1 MTALQ
6 LIDNQLNHLDVHDT
20 IEHAIRQMEI
30 QKCNHLP
37 VLETGVF
44 RGLIS
49 DKNLELHENK
59 KDELQSL
66 EREFIVASVSASV
79 HFLRAVTIANLYRT
93 NVIPV
98 TGEQSEYLGSITQI
112 DLINAIGNFCG
123 AGEYGALIVLEI
135 EKARLVLSELNAI
148 MESDGATILHYNASP
163 IAATQVLEV
172 TIGLDKKEVA
182 TIIAS
187 LERYHYKVLYYSGED
202 MLETELEDN
211 YNNLMNY
218 LDI

>member
-6 LIDNQLNHLDVHDT
+6 LIDNHLIHLGVHDT
-20 IEHAIRQMEI
+20 VEHAIRQMES

-37 VLETGVF
+37 VLEGGVF

-59 KDELQSL
+59 NDEVLSL
-66 EREFIVASVSASV
+66 EHEFILASVNASV
-79 HFLRAVTIANLYRT
+79 HFLKAVTIANLYRT

-98 TGEQSEYLGSITQI
+98 TGEQAEYLGSITQI

-135 EKARLVLSELNAI
+135 EKGRLVLSELNAI

-172 TIGLDKKEVA
+172 TIGLDKKEVD